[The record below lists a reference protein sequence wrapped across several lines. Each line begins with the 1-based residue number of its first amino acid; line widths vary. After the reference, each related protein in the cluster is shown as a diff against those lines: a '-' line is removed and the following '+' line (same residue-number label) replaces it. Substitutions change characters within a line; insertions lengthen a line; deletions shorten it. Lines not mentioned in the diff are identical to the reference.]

1 MTPRRGRIGNMGIE
15 VIDLGLVPY
24 EDAIRIQEDLLEKRA
39 SGRTEDIILMLE
51 HPPVITLGRS
61 ASRENIRNEKFF
73 EERGIRI
80 VASPRGGGITYHSP
94 GQLIVYPVMRLDP
107 PIRDVS
113 GFIDILEEAAVQ
125 GLDDLGIR
133 ALREPGRRGVW
144 ADEKKIA
151 FIGIKLRKWITCHG
165 AAININNDILPF
177 EMIDP
182 CGEAGI
188 KVTSASIING
198 ADLDMENVKKIFTRR
213 FSEALERSVKNA
225 V

>member
-1 MTPRRGRIGNMGIE
+1 MTPRRRIGNMGIKI
-15 VIDLGLVPY
+15 IDLGLVSY
-24 EDAIRIQEDLLEKRA
+24 EDAIRIQEELLEERA
-39 SGRTEDIILMLE
+39 SGHAEDVILVLE
-51 HPPVITLGRS
+51 HPPVVTLGRS
-61 ASRENIRNEKFF
+61 ASRKNIRNERFF

-94 GQLIVYPVMRLDP
+94 GQLIVYPVIRLEP
-107 PIRDVS
+107 PFRDVS
-113 GFIDILEEAAVQ
+113 GFIDVLEEAAVQ

-133 ALREPGRRGVW
+133 AFRDSGRRGVW
-144 ADEKKIA
+144 AGGGEKIA

-165 AAININNDILPF
+165 AAININNDVLPF

-182 CGEAGI
+182 CGESDI
-188 KVTSASIING
+188 KVTSASIISG
-198 ADLDMENVKKIFTRR
+198 EDLYMENVKKIFARR